1 MTTRLALAASA
12 ACGIFALGWFFG
24 DSSRARAQRRH
35 RGEEEE
41 EEEKGTAVEEGGGS
55 PWEEDDDFIEEI
67 DRNEMDRKDL
77 PLRRLRKAETVI
89 MRRTSRVIIVLERTT
104 YTHNYSA
111 VMRTAEAMGV
121 QNVWV
126 VMPPS
131 EDDPFAGGVT
141 GHQKKRK
148 EKESDVQA
156 EKDRAREEEEHNRF
170 AKRAVGHLWI
180 REFDTTAACVAA
192 LREEGRT
199 LWVTDLSQAA
209 ESLYSPTLSAK
220 GGVGVPKKLALAFGT
235 ESTGASPTL
244 LRAADKRVYLPLNGF
259 ADSLNLSVAAAMIT
273 QRVLAMCGP
282 SVVGDMDEGDRR
294 RLREE
299 WYPQLAKNPEQKLEY
314 TRMIDHP
321 PKPLSDLRVVN
332 EERRLPRKQTVAKQ
346 KELGDAYE
354 VGIGH

>member
-1 MTTRLALAASA
+1 MKLALAAVA

-24 DSSRARAQRRH
+24 DVQARALIRQ

-41 EEEKGTAVEEGGGS
+41 EEEKTGGGS
-55 PWEEDDDFIEEI
+55 WWEEEDDLVEDI
-67 DRNEMDRKDL
+67 DWDEMDRKDL

-89 MRRTSRVIIVLERTT
+89 MRRTSRILLVLERTT

-126 VMPPS
+126 IMPPS
-131 EDDPFAGGVT
+131 QDDPFAGGVT
-141 GHQKKRK
+141 GHQKKRN
-148 EKESDVQA
+148 EKEGVLQA
-156 EKDRAREEEEHNRF
+156 ERERAQEEEEHNRF

-209 ESLYSPTLSAK
+209 ESLYSRALSAK
-220 GGVGVPKKLALAFGT
+220 GGTGVPKKLALAFGT

-282 SVVGDMDEGDRR
+282 SVVGDMDDGDRR

-299 WYPQLAKNPEQKLEY
+299 WYPQLAKSPEQQLEFA
-314 TRMIDHP
+314 RMIDDP
-321 PKPLSDLRVVN
+321 PRPLSDLRVVN

-346 KELGDAYE
+346 KLLGDAYE